1 MSRKLGVALVGLG
14 FGGSFAPIYR
24 DHPDVRTVGLYDPDR
39 VKTELFS
46 RATGIEKTYASF
58 EEILRDKEID
68 AVHLVSPIPE
78 HEAQTLAVLYA
89 GKHCACTVPMAT
101 TIEGLRRIV
110 QAVNQAGKVYM
121 MMETSVYTRP
131 FFTARRLLR
140 EGVIGRVQ
148 FLRGCHYQD
157 MRGWPQYWQ
166 GLPPMHYGT
175 HALSPLWAFAGAP
188 FSRVHCVG
196 AGTMTSKLTRHY
208 GNPFPIE
215 SALLTFANGMQ
226 AEATRALFETARPY
240 LEGFY
245 VYGDRASFEWGFEDA
260 SEPWLSVARAR
271 PTGMRGCDY
280 DIIRLTPDTAAEGLP
295 ESIRRYTVGGK
306 FDPTN
311 PQNSLKEGARGGHH
325 GSHPHMV
332 HAFVQAIMDGHR
344 PWMDERTG
352 ANITAAGILAHESAL
367 RGGEGID
374 VPDFSEAN
382 L

>member
-131 FFTARRLLR
+131 FFTARRPF
-140 EGVIGRVQ
+140 EG
-148 FLRGCHYQD
+148 GCN
-157 MRGWPQYWQ
+157 WTCAVFT
-166 GLPPMHYGT
+166 GLSLSGYAWMAAILAGPSP
-175 HALSPLWAFAGAP
+175 HALRYACPFAAVGVCGCTV
-188 FSRVHCVG
+188 FSG
-196 AGTMTSKLTRHY
+196 
-208 GNPFPIE
+208 
-215 SALLTFANGMQ
+215 
-226 AEATRALFETARPY
+226 
-240 LEGFY
+240 
-245 VYGDRASFEWGFEDA
+245 
-260 SEPWLSVARAR
+260 
-271 PTGMRGCDY
+271 
-280 DIIRLTPDTAAEGLP
+280 
-295 ESIRRYTVGGK
+295 
-306 FDPTN
+306 
-311 PQNSLKEGARGGHH
+311 
-325 GSHPHMV
+325 
-332 HAFVQAIMDGHR
+332 
-344 PWMDERTG
+344 
-352 ANITAAGILAHESAL
+352 AL
-367 RGGEGID
+367 RWGWHDDLQID
-374 VPDFSEAN
+374 KALRQSFSNRKRTVDFC
-382 L
+382 